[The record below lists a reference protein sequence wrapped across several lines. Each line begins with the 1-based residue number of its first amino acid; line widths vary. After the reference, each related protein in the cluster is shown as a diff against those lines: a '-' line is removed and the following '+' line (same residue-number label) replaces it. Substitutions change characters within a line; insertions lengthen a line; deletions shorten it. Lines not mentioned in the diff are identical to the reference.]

1 MRTFLKN
8 IVPRTLPVMTGY
20 LFLGFSFGIFARS
33 QGISPLMTL
42 LTSLLIY
49 SGTLQFAAV
58 SVLQTAFDPLG
69 ILLLSLMVSARML
82 FYGITLLEKYKGLRP
97 GAKQVLF
104 LA

>member
-1 MRTFLKN
+1 
-8 IVPRTLPVMTGY
+8 MTGY
-20 LFLGFSFGIFARS
+20 LFLGSSFGIFASS

-42 LTSLLIY
+42 LMCLFIY
-49 SGTLQFAAV
+49 SGTLQFAAI

-82 FYGITLLEKYKGLRP
+82 FYGITLLEKYQGLRP